1 MPGMIRHCL
10 NRLIKCSEQWGT
22 PRISRQADNTLADG
36 DVCCEDGKAGRF
48 TGG

>member
-10 NRLIKCSEQWGT
+10 NHLIKCTEQWGT
-22 PRISRQADNTLADG
+22 PRISRKANNTLIDS
-36 DVCCEDGKAGRF
+36 DVCCEDGKAGWC